1 MPQSRLRA
9 VNSIGMLRAWISAVR
24 RHGHSVSSSRPD
36 TAVLLLHGLTGTPVD
51 MHYMRDALVT
61 DGYTVSVPLLPGRGT
76 RPSDMDS
83 LCWEDWMSSALAA
96 YDELARDH
104 DQVVV
109 GGLSAGATMTLDIAL
124 RRKPSAVLLCA
135 TALGM
140 GNPIAYLA
148 PYVWRVIRQVPS
160 PASDLVDLNAGAKC
174 YDPAPVRA
182 VAELIHGIGLVR
194 RRLGE
199 IRCPAFV
206 AHAVSDRL
214 VPVQYAR
221 DLAARLGGPVTTL
234 YLEGT
239 GHAITVD
246 ARRRELAEASLA
258 FLREA
263 VAVPQS
269 AA

>member
-1 MPQSRLRA
+1 MREPGHA
-9 VNSIGMLRAWISAVR
+9 ISQDR
-24 RHGHSVSSSRPD
+24 QD

-51 MHYMRDALVT
+51 MLYMKHALVAE
-61 DGYTVSVPLLPGRGT
+61 GYTVSAPLLPGRGT
-76 RPSDMDS
+76 RPSDMFN
-83 LCWEDWMSSALAA
+83 LRWEDWMKSALDA
-96 YDELARDH
+96 YDDLARDH
-104 DQVVV
+104 ENVVV

-124 RRKPSAVLLCA
+124 RRKPSAVVLCA

-140 GNPIAYLA
+140 GNRIAYLA
-148 PYVWRVIRQVPS
+148 PYVWRVVRQVPS

-199 IRCPAFV
+199 IRCPALV
-206 AHAVSDRL
+206 AHAVTDRL
-214 VPVQYAR
+214 VPVRYAHE
-221 DLAARLGGPVTTL
+221 LAGSLGGPVTTL
-234 YLEGT
+234 YLDGT

-246 ARRRELAEASLA
+246 ARRREVAEATVA
-258 FLREA
+258 FLRGVIA
-263 VAVPQS
+263 APQH

>member
-1 MPQSRLRA
+1 MHSFGD
-9 VNSIGMLRAWISAVR
+9 SI
-24 RHGHSVSSSRPD
+24 SSSGHRD

-51 MHYMRDALVT
+51 MHYMQDALVAE
-61 DGYTVSVPLLPGRGT
+61 GYTVRAPLLPGRGT
-76 RPSDMDS
+76 RPSDMFRLS
-83 LCWEDWMSSALAA
+83 WEDWMSSALSS

-104 DQVVV
+104 ENIVV

-124 RRKPSAVLLCA
+124 RRKPSAVVLCA

-140 GNPIAYLA
+140 SNPIAYLA
-148 PYVWRVIRQVPS
+148 PYVYRVIRQVPS

-182 VAELIHGIGLVR
+182 VAELLHGIGLVR

-199 IRCPAFV
+199 IRCPALV
-206 AHAVSDRL
+206 SHAVHDRL
-214 VPVQYAR
+214 VPVRYAHE
-221 DLAARLGGPVTTL
+221 LAGRLGGPVTTL
-234 YLEGT
+234 FLEGT

-246 ARRRELAEASLA
+246 ARRQDVADASVA
-258 FLREA
+258 FLRKA
-263 VAVPQS
+263 IAAPQR

>member
-1 MPQSRLRA
+1 M
-9 VNSIGMLRAWISAVR
+9 GESA
-24 RHGHSVSSSRPD
+24 HSVSPGRRD
-36 TAVLLLHGLTGTPVD
+36 AGVLLLHGLTGTPVD
-51 MHYMRDALVT
+51 MHYMRDALVA
-61 DGYTVSVPLLPGRGT
+61 DGYTVSAPLLPGRGT
-76 RPSDMDS
+76 RPSDMFGLS
-83 LCWEDWMSSALAA
+83 WEDWMKSALDA
-96 YDELARDH
+96 YDELAREH
-104 DQVVV
+104 EQVIV

-148 PYVWRVIRQVPS
+148 PYVYRVLKQVPS

-182 VAELIHGIGLVR
+182 VAELLHGIGLVR

-199 IRCPAFV
+199 IRCPALV
-206 AHAVSDRL
+206 AHAVTDRL
-214 VPVQYAR
+214 VPVRYAHE
-221 DLAARLGGPVTTL
+221 LAAHLGGPVTTL
-234 YLEGT
+234 YLDGT

-246 ARRRELAEASLA
+246 ARRREVAEASVA
-258 FLREA
+258 FLHQA
-263 VAVPQS
+263 IAVPQR

>member
-1 MPQSRLRA
+1 
-9 VNSIGMLRAWISAVR
+9 MLRAWIDAVR
-24 RHGHSVSSSRPD
+24 RHGHPVSSGRRD
-36 TAVLLLHGLTGTPVD
+36 AGVLLLHGLTGTTCD
-51 MHYMRDALVT
+51 MQYLRDALVA
-61 DGYTVSVPLLPGRGT
+61 DGYSVGVPLLPGRGT

-83 LCWEDWMSSALAA
+83 LSWEDWMASALAA
-96 YDELARDH
+96 YDDLAREH
-104 DQVVV
+104 DEVIV

-124 RRKPSAVLLCA
+124 RRTPSALLLFA

-140 GNPIAYLA
+140 SNPIAYLA
-148 PYVWRVIRQVPS
+148 PYVWRVIRHVPS

-194 RRLGE
+194 GRLGE
-199 IRCPAFV
+199 IRCPALV

-234 YLEGT
+234 FLEGT

-246 ARRRELAEASLA
+246 ARRRELAEATVA
-258 FLREA
+258 FLRSSIDI
-263 VAVPQS
+263 PQR

>member
-1 MPQSRLRA
+1 
-9 VNSIGMLRAWISAVR
+9 MLRALIAAVR
-24 RHGHSVSSSRPD
+24 GHGHSVPSSRRD

-51 MHYMRDALVT
+51 MHFMKEALVA
-61 DGYTVSVPLLPGRGT
+61 DGYTVSAPLLPGRGT
-76 RPSDMDS
+76 RPSDMFGLS
-83 LCWEDWMSSALAA
+83 WEDWMSAALDA
-96 YDELARDH
+96 YDDLARDH

-140 GNPIAYLA
+140 GNRIAYLA
-148 PYVWRVIRQVPS
+148 PYVWRLIREVPS

-199 IRCPAFV
+199 IRCPALV
-206 AHAVSDRL
+206 AHAVADRL

-246 ARRRELAEASLA
+246 ARRRDLAEASVA

-263 VAVPQS
+263 ISVPQR

>member
-1 MPQSRLRA
+1 MIP
-9 VNSIGMLRAWISAVR
+9 VR
-24 RHGHSVSSSRPD
+24 EPAQSVSAGRRD

-51 MHYMRDALVT
+51 MHYLRDALVAE
-61 DGYTVSVPLLPGRGT
+61 GYEVSAPLLPGRGT
-76 RPSDMDS
+76 RPSDMEG
-83 LCWEDWMSSALAA
+83 LCWEDWMAAALAS
-96 YDELARDH
+96 YDELARNH
-104 DQVVV
+104 DNVVV
-109 GGLSAGATMTLDIAL
+109 GGLSAGGTMALDIAL
-124 RRKPSAVLLCA
+124 RRKPSAVLLCG

-148 PYVWRVIRQVPS
+148 PYVYRVIKQWPS

-182 VAELIHGIGLVR
+182 VAELIHGIRLVR
-194 RRLGE
+194 GRLAE
-199 IRCPAFV
+199 IRCPALV

-214 VPVQYAR
+214 VPVHYAR
-221 DLAARLGGPVTTL
+221 ELATRLGGPVTTL

-246 ARRRELAEASLA
+246 ARRRDVAEASVA
-258 FLREA
+258 FLSQAIAIPKR
-263 VAVPQS
+263 

>member
-1 MPQSRLRA
+1 MRELTDSTSP
-9 VNSIGMLRAWISAVR
+9 V
-24 RHGHSVSSSRPD
+24 GHD
-36 TAVLLLHGLTGTPVD
+36 AAVLLLHGLTGTPVD
-51 MHYMRDALVT
+51 MHYMKDALMSE
-61 DGYTVSVPLLPGRGT
+61 GYTVSAPLLPGRGT
-76 RPSDMDS
+76 QPCDMFGLS
-83 LCWEDWMSSALAA
+83 WEDWMRAALVEYDALAS
-96 YDELARDH
+96 EH
-104 DQVVV
+104 ENVVV
-109 GGLSAGATMTLDIAL
+109 GGLSAGATMALDIAL
-124 RRKPSAVLLCA
+124 RRTPSAVILCA

-148 PYVWRVIRQVPS
+148 PYVYRVIKQVPS

-182 VAELIHGIGLVR
+182 VAELLHGIGLVR

-199 IRCPAFV
+199 IRCPALV

-214 VPVQYAR
+214 VPIRYAHE
-221 DLAARLGGPVTTL
+221 LASSLGGPVTTL

-246 ARRRELAEASLA
+246 ARRRDVVDASLS
-258 FLREA
+258 FLRGTIA
-263 VAVPQS
+263 LPQR

>member
-1 MPQSRLRA
+1 MRGPGR
-9 VNSIGMLRAWISAVR
+9 
-24 RHGHSVSSSRPD
+24 SVSPGRRD
-36 TAVLLLHGLTGTPVD
+36 AAVLLLHGLTGTPVD
-51 MHYMRDALVT
+51 MHYMKDALVA
-61 DGYTVSVPLLPGRGT
+61 DGYTVSAPLLPGRGT
-76 RPSDMDS
+76 QPSDMFN
-83 LCWEDWMSSALAA
+83 LCWEDWMSAALDS

-104 DQVVV
+104 ENVVV
-109 GGLSAGATMTLDIAL
+109 GGLSAGAT
-124 RRKPSAVLLCA
+124 

-148 PYVWRVIRQVPS
+148 PYVWRVIKQVPS

-199 IRCPAFV
+199 IRCPALV

-214 VPVQYAR
+214 VPVRYAR
-221 DLAARLGGPVTTL
+221 DLAGRLGGPVTTL
-234 YLEGT
+234 FLEGT

-246 ARRRELAEASLA
+246 ARRRDLAEASIA
-258 FLREA
+258 FLSEA
-263 VAVPQS
+263 IAVPQR

>member
-1 MPQSRLRA
+1 
-9 VNSIGMLRAWISAVR
+9 MLRALIAAVR
-24 RHGHSVSSSRPD
+24 RHGQSVSSNRRD
-36 TAVLLLHGLTGTPVD
+36 AAVLLLHGLTGTPVD
-51 MHYMRDALVT
+51 MQYLKGALVA

-76 RPSDMDS
+76 RPEDMFG
-83 LCWEDWMSSALAA
+83 LCWEDWMSSALGA

-104 DQVVV
+104 DEVVV
-109 GGLSAGATMTLDIAL
+109 GGLSAGATMTLDVAL
-124 RRKPSAVLLCA
+124 RRKPSAVILCA

-140 GNPIAYLA
+140 GNPLAYLA
-148 PYVWRVIRQVPS
+148 PYVWRVIKQVPS

-182 VAELIHGIGLVR
+182 VAELLHGIGLVR

-199 IRCPAFV
+199 IRCPALV

-246 ARRRELAEASLA
+246 ARRRDLAEASIA

-263 VAVPQS
+263 VTVPQR

>member
-1 MPQSRLRA
+1 MREP
-9 VNSIGMLRAWISAVR
+9 
-24 RHGHSVSSSRPD
+24 GHSVPQGRED
-36 TAVLLLHGLTGTPVD
+36 IAVLLLHGLTGTSVD
-51 MHYMRDALVT
+51 MLYMKHALVAE
-61 DGYTVSVPLLPGRGT
+61 GYTVRAPLLPGRGT
-76 RPSDMDS
+76 KPSDMFD
-83 LCWEDWMSSALAA
+83 LCWEDWMTAALDE
-96 YDELARDH
+96 YDDLARDH
-104 DQVVV
+104 ENVVV

-124 RRKPSAVLLCA
+124 RRKPSAVILCA

-148 PYVWRVIRQVPS
+148 PYVYRVIKQVPS

-182 VAELIHGIGLVR
+182 VAELLRGIGLVR

-199 IRCPAFV
+199 IRCPALV

-214 VPVQYAR
+214 VPVRYAHG
-221 DLAARLGGPVTTL
+221 LAASLGGPVTTL
-234 YLEGT
+234 YLDGT

-246 ARRRELAEASLA
+246 ARRRDVADASIA
-258 FLREA
+258 FLRQA
-263 VAVPQS
+263 IAAPQR

>member
-1 MPQSRLRA
+1 
-9 VNSIGMLRAWISAVR
+9 MLRAWITAVR
-24 RHGHSVSSSRPD
+24 RHGHSVASGHRD
-36 TAVLLLHGLTGTPVD
+36 AAVLLLHGLTGTPVD
-51 MHYMRDALVT
+51 MHYMKDALVA
-61 DGYTVSVPLLPGRGT
+61 DGYTVSAPLLPGRGT
-76 RPSDMDS
+76 RPSDMFN
-83 LCWEDWMSSALAA
+83 LCWEDWMSSALSS

-104 DQVVV
+104 ENVVV
-109 GGLSAGATMTLDIAL
+109 GGLSAGATMALDIAL
-124 RRKPSAVLLCA
+124 RRKPSAVVLCA

-140 GNPIAYLA
+140 GSPIAYLA
-148 PYVWRVIRQVPS
+148 PYVWRVIKQVPS

-182 VAELIHGIGLVR
+182 VAELLHGIGLVR

-199 IRCPAFV
+199 IRCPALV

-214 VPVQYAR
+214 VPVRYAH
-221 DLAARLGGPVTTL
+221 DLAAHLGGPVTTL
-234 YLEGT
+234 FLDGT

-246 ARRRELAEASLA
+246 ARRRDVADATIA

-263 VAVPQS
+263 VAVPQR

>member
-1 MPQSRLRA
+1 MRRA
-9 VNSIGMLRAWISAVR
+9 LIAAVR
-24 RHGHSVSSSRPD
+24 GHGHSVSTSRRD

-51 MHYMRDALVT
+51 MHYLKNALVA
-61 DGYTVSVPLLPGRGT
+61 DGYTVNVPLLPGRGT

-83 LCWEDWMSSALAA
+83 FCWEDWMSSALTA
-96 YDELARDH
+96 YDDLARDH
-104 DQVVV
+104 EEVVV

-124 RRKPSAVLLCA
+124 RRKPAAVLLCA

-194 RRLGE
+194 RRLSE
-199 IRCPAFV
+199 IRCPALV

-214 VPVQYAR
+214 VPVQYAHE
-221 DLAARLGGPVTTL
+221 LAARLGGPVTTL
-234 YLEGT
+234 FLEGT

-246 ARRRELAEASLA
+246 ARRRDVAEASLA
-258 FLREA
+258 FLRTSIHI
-263 VAVPQS
+263 PQR

>member
-1 MPQSRLRA
+1 MEAHNFPRRL
-9 VNSIGMLRAWISAVR
+9 GTLHAWMTAMRGPGRSAFSGR
-24 RHGHSVSSSRPD
+24 RD

-51 MHYMRDALVT
+51 MHYMKDALVAE
-61 DGYTVSVPLLPGRGT
+61 GYTVSTPLLPGRGT
-76 RPSDMDS
+76 RPSDMFS
-83 LCWEDWMSSALAA
+83 LSWEDWMSAALAE
-96 YDELARDH
+96 YDDLARDH
-104 DQVVV
+104 EDVIV

-124 RRKPSAVLLCA
+124 RRKPRAVLLCA

-148 PYVWRVIRQVPS
+148 PYVWRVIKQVPS

-199 IRCPAFV
+199 IRCPALV

-214 VPVQYAR
+214 VPVHYAR
-221 DLAARLGGPVTTL
+221 ELAARLGGPVRTL

-246 ARRRELAEASLA
+246 ARRRDVAEASIA
-258 FLREA
+258 FLRESIA
-263 VAVPQS
+263 IPQR

>member
-1 MPQSRLRA
+1 MREPGQSF
-9 VNSIGMLRAWISAVR
+9 
-24 RHGHSVSSSRPD
+24 SRDRGD

-51 MHYMRDALVT
+51 MHYMKDALVAE
-61 DGYTVSVPLLPGRGT
+61 GYTVSAPLLPGRGT
-76 RPSDMDS
+76 RPSDMFD
-83 LCWEDWMSSALAA
+83 LCWEDWMSSALSA
-96 YDELARDH
+96 YDELAKDH
-104 DQVVV
+104 RSVVV

-148 PYVWRVIRQVPS
+148 PYVYRLIKQVPS

-182 VAELIHGIGLVR
+182 VAELLHGIGLVR

-199 IRCPAFV
+199 IRCPALV
-206 AHAVSDRL
+206 AHATSDRL
-214 VPVQYAR
+214 VPVRYAHG
-221 DLAARLGGPVTTL
+221 LAANLGGPVTTL
-234 YLEGT
+234 YLDGT

-246 ARRRELAEASLA
+246 ARRHDVAEASIA
-258 FLREA
+258 FLRQA
-263 VAVPQS
+263 IAAPQR

>member
-1 MPQSRLRA
+1 MREP
-9 VNSIGMLRAWISAVR
+9 
-24 RHGHSVSSSRPD
+24 GHSTTQGRDD

-51 MHYMRDALVT
+51 MLYMKHALVAE
-61 DGYTVSVPLLPGRGT
+61 GYKVSAPLLPGRGT
-76 RPSDMDS
+76 KPSDMFN
-83 LCWEDWMSSALAA
+83 LCWEDWMTSALDA
-96 YDELARDH
+96 YDDLAREYEN
-104 DQVVV
+104 VVV

-124 RRKPSAVLLCA
+124 RRKPSAVVLCA

-148 PYVWRVIRQVPS
+148 PYVYRVIKQVPS

-182 VAELIHGIGLVR
+182 VAELLHGIGLVR

-199 IRCPAFV
+199 IRCPALV
-206 AHAVSDRL
+206 AHAVTVR
-214 VPVQYAR
+214 YAR
-221 DLAARLGGPVTTL
+221 ELAGALGGPVTTL
-234 YLEGT
+234 YLDGT

-246 ARRRELAEASLA
+246 ARRHDVAEASIA
-258 FLREA
+258 FLRRA
-263 VAVPQS
+263 VTVPQR

>member
-1 MPQSRLRA
+1 M
-9 VNSIGMLRAWISAVR
+9 
-24 RHGHSVSSSRPD
+24 HGFGASVSSSGSRD

-51 MHYMRDALVT
+51 MHYMNEALVAE
-61 DGYTVSVPLLPGRGT
+61 GYTVRAPLLPGRGT
-76 RPSDMDS
+76 RPSDMFRLS
-83 LCWEDWMSSALAA
+83 WEDWMSSALSS

-104 DQVVV
+104 ENVVV

-124 RRKPSAVLLCA
+124 RRKPSAVVLCA

-140 GNPIAYLA
+140 SNPIAYLA
-148 PYVWRVIRQVPS
+148 PYVYRVIQQVPS

-182 VAELIHGIGLVR
+182 VAELLHGIGLVR

-199 IRCPAFV
+199 IRCPALV
-206 AHAVSDRL
+206 AHAVADRL
-214 VPVQYAR
+214 VPVRYAHE
-221 DLAARLGGPVTTL
+221 LAGRLGGPVTTL
-234 YLEGT
+234 FLDGT

-246 ARRRELAEASLA
+246 ARRQDVANASVA
-258 FLREA
+258 FLRNA
-263 VAVPQS
+263 IAAPQR